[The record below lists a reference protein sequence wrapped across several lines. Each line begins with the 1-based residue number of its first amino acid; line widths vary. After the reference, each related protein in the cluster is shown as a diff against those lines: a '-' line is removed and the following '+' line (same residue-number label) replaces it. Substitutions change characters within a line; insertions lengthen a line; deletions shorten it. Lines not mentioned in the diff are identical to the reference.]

1 MGVDVG
7 MSQARRL
14 GLVLAINL
22 AMVFGLLAVG
32 LVAHSLAVIA
42 AGADY
47 LGDAL
52 GTGLSLAALELS
64 RRGPGHPRARPLA
77 ALFNSSF
84 LLAVTVAVAAE
95 AVYRLSSGAPEV
107 RGLPVVI
114 VSLLAAAAMILCA
127 AILGDV
133 AGDLNMQS
141 VMLDTI
147 ADAAA
152 AIGVAVSGAIILV
165 TGGHYW
171 LDPLVALVIAL
182 VVAYHALRLVRR
194 ALGELRGAPA
204 GA

>member
-7 MSQARRL
+7 ISQARRL
-14 GLVLAINL
+14 GLVLVINL
-22 AMVFGLLAVG
+22 AMVVGLLAVG
-32 LVAHSLAVIA
+32 LLAHSLAVIA

-52 GTGLSLAALELS
+52 GTGLSLAALEFS
-64 RRGPGHPRARPLA
+64 RRGQGHPRATSFA
-77 ALFNSSF
+77 AFVNSSL

-95 AVYRLSSGAPEV
+95 AIYRLASGAAEV
-107 RGLPVVI
+107 HGVPVVI
-114 VSLLAAAAMILCA
+114 VSVLAAGAMILCA
-127 AILGDV
+127 VILGDV

-152 AIGVAVSGAIILV
+152 AIGVAVSGAIILI

-171 LDPLVALVIAL
+171 LDALVALVIAL
-182 VVAYHALRLVRR
+182 VVAYHALRLMRR

-204 GA
+204 GT